1 MTTTLAA
8 AGLFLAA
15 ACGSTPPP
23 TTGAS
28 GSPDDTATAPANSAQ
43 VTTPAAPA
51 AGRPSPTRPK
61 GPTVN
66 PRKVRWQKVRPSKDG
81 RRLTVIWWSGVE
93 PCSVLDRVGV
103 RETAKRVTVTLYEGQ
118 ARGAEDV
125 ACIEIAVQKS
135 TTVKLNKPLGHRK
148 IIDGAKP

>member
-1 MTTTLAA
+1 MRTTLAA

-15 ACGSTPPP
+15 ACGGAPAP

-28 GSPDDTATAPANSAQ
+28 GSPDDAVSAPAGTAQ

-51 AGRPSPTRPK
+51 AGPSPTRPK
-61 GPTVN
+61 GPTVH
-66 PRKVRWQKVRPSKDG
+66 PRKVRWEKVRPSRDG

-103 RETAKRVTVTLYEGQ
+103 RETAKSVTITLYEGQ
-118 ARGAEDV
+118 ARGAENT

-135 TTVKLNKPLGHRK
+135 TTVKLKKPLGHRE
-148 IIDGAKP
+148 IVDGAKG